1 MQTFTDN
8 NGRDW
13 QVKVNPITLGKIE
26 QATGAS
32 FSADPEDGEG
42 PIVRIATDCMY
53 AFQVLWVLCEA
64 QANERGV
71 SSEDFG
77 DALVGDVL
85 GKAQAALCEAIAE
98 FYPDAGR
105 RDAVRRVFRVLKS
118 AEEKLL
124 AKANQQLDGLD
135 VDKLV
140 SEVMD
145 GG

>member
-8 NGRDW
+8 GGRDW

-26 QATGAS
+26 QTTGES

-85 GKAQAALCEAIAE
+85 GKAQAALCEAIAD
-98 FYPDAGR
+98 FYPDPAR
-105 RDAVRRVFRVLKS
+105 REAVRRVFSVIKA
-118 AEEKLL
+118 AEAKLL
-124 AKANQQLDGLD
+124 AKASKQLDDLD
-135 VDKLV
+135 VDQLV
-140 SEVMD
+140 EDVTN